1 MTKTMNESP
10 SSISLE
16 RLVPGTLTD
25 DDATGQETLELHMAR
40 YRFATGFV
48 KGGRVLDCAC
58 GVGYGTAILA
68 QAENKPS
75 EVLGVDIDPKAA
87 NYASESYASE
97 TVSFKQGDGCA
108 LKDDQGFDTI
118 VSLETVEHVP
128 DPMALLANFAN
139 LLRPGGKLIAS
150 VPVTPSVD
158 VNPYHLHDFTKA
170 SFRKFGAE
178 LGLKEIDAMDQVQ
191 PFSPFKIVSGNEARL
206 DDMRKNLIGYYLSHP
221 KAVYSRIRST
231 LVDGFCN
238 KYLTVVW
245 QKPLK

>member
-1 MTKTMNESP
+1 MTDITKESP

-25 DDATGQETLELHMAR
+25 DDATGRETLELHMER
-40 YRFATGFV
+40 YRFASKFV
-48 KGGRVLDCAC
+48 TGGRVLDCAC
-58 GVGYGTAILA
+58 GVGYGTAVLS
-68 QAENKPS
+68 ETEGKPAS
-75 EVLGVDIDPKAA
+75 VLGVDIDPKAA
-87 NYASESYASE
+87 AYAAQNYGSEN
-97 TVSFKQGDGCA
+97 VSFRQGDGCL
-108 LKDDQGFDTI
+108 LKDDEGFDTI

-128 DPMALLANFAN
+128 DPTALLTNFSR

-170 SFRKFGAE
+170 SFRKLGME

-206 DDMRKNLIGYYLSHP
+206 DDMRKNLIGYYISHP
-221 KAVYSRIRST
+221 TAAFSRIKST
-231 LVDGFCN
+231 LIDGFCN

-245 QKPLK
+245 EK

>member
-1 MTKTMNESP
+1 MTDIIKESP

-16 RLVPGTLTD
+16 RLVPGTLTN
-25 DDATGQETLELHMAR
+25 DDATGRETLELHMER
-40 YRFATGFV
+40 YRFASKFV
-48 KGGRVLDCAC
+48 TSGRVLDCAC
-58 GVGYGTAILA
+58 GVGYGTAILSE
-68 QAENKPS
+68 AESNPES
-75 EVLGVDIDPKAA
+75 VLGVDIDPKAA
-87 NYASESYASE
+87 NYASQSYASDK
-97 TVSFKQGDGCA
+97 VSFRQGDGC
-108 LKDDQGFDTI
+108 LLQDDQGFDTI

-128 DPMALLANFAN
+128 DPVALLTNFFN

-158 VNPYHLHDFTKA
+158 VNPYHLHDFTKM
-170 SFRKFGAE
+170 SFRKLGRD

-221 KAVYSRIRST
+221 GAVYSRIRST
-231 LVDGFCN
+231 VVDGFCN

-245 QKPLK
+245 EKLPH